1 MKKSLSDL
9 AGKTVDTTSTEEAP
23 KTKSFGAFKQI
34 NGTQAVIDLDV
45 LRKYN
50 IFFLKLN

>member
-1 MKKSLSDL
+1 MKKSLSELTANSAVAAAD
-9 AGKTVDTTSTEEAP
+9 DAP

-50 IFFLKLN
+50 ALVKKSL